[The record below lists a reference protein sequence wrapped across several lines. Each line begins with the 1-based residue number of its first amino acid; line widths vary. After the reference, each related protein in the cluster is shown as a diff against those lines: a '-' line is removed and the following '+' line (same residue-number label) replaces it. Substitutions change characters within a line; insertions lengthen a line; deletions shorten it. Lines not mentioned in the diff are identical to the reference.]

1 MNGQMV
7 MPCDGK
13 RICYDDFLV
22 HSSSYAINENAQV
35 EFSRTDTQVVSFL
48 IVLVVMCNNCQ

>member
-1 MNGQMV
+1 MMIFGFIQAV
-7 MPCDGK
+7 DT
-13 RICYDDFLV
+13 
-22 HSSSYAINENAQV
+22 INENAQV